1 MTEIKQNVSLK
12 PYTTFGIDV
21 LASRFTEINSLNDLF
36 SLPEIKSTPQPRI
49 LILGGGSNIL
59 FVNDFDGIVIKNNL
73 KGIEIIKETDTEVW
87 IKAASGEIW
96 HQLVLYCV
104 SKNYGGIENLSLIPG
119 TVGAAPMQNIGAYG
133 VELKDVF
140 DSLEAVNL
148 NNLETSVFN
157 HEQCRFGYRE
167 SVFKHQLKDQYFIA
181 SVTIRLQKF
190 PKINSS
196 YGQIK
201 SVLEKEAVTD
211 PTIADISRVVCQIRS
226 SKLPDPAV
234 IGNAGSFFKNPEIT
248 DSQFEKLKNEY
259 PHIPGYKTETGMKVP
274 AAWLIESCGWKGKR
288 IGETGTHVE
297 HALVLV
303 NYGHAKGSD
312 IKTLALEI
320 IKSVKD
326 KFDINLHTEV
336 NII

>member
-1 MTEIKQNVSLK
+1 MTEIKQDISLK
-12 PYTTFGIDV
+12 QYNTFGIDV
-21 LASRFTEINSLNDLF
+21 SASQFA
-36 SLPEIKSTPQPRI
+36 EIKTIEDLVSIPALKTSPRPDI

-59 FVNDFDGIVIKNNL
+59 FVNDFKGIVIKNCL
-73 KGIEIIKETDTEVW
+73 KGIETVKETETEVW

-96 HQLVLYCV
+96 NELVEYCV

-148 NNLETSVFN
+148 KDFDISTFN
-157 HEQCRFGYRE
+157 FEQCRFGYRE
-167 SVFKHQLKDQYFIA
+167 SIFKHQLKDQFFIN
-181 SVTIRLQKF
+181 SVTIRLHKF

-196 YGQIK
+196 YGQIHH
-201 SVLEKEAVTD
+201 LLNKEGITN
-211 PTIADISRVVCQIRS
+211 PNIGDISRIVCQIRR
-226 SKLPDPAV
+226 SKLPDPAI

-248 DSQFEKLKNEY
+248 EHQYNELKKSY
-259 PHIPGYKTETGMKVP
+259 PEMPGYHNDKGIKVP
-274 AAWLIESCGWKGKR
+274 AAWLIESCGWKGRR
-288 IGETGTHVE
+288 IGETGTHLE

-303 NYGHAKGSD
+303 NYGHAKGAE
-312 IKTLALEI
+312 IKALASEI

-326 KFDINLHTEV
+326 KFDIELNTEV
-336 NII
+336 NIV

>member
-1 MTEIKQNVSLK
+1 LTEIKQNFSLK
-12 PYTTFGIDV
+12 AYNSFGIDV
-21 LASRFTEINSLNDLF
+21 IATQFLEINTIDDLVSF
-36 SLPEIKSTPQPRI
+36 PALRSSPRPKI
-49 LILGGGSNIL
+49 LILGGGSNVL
-59 FVNDFDGIVIKNNL
+59 FINDFNGLVLKNNL
-73 KGIEIIKETDTEVW
+73 KGIAIVKETETEVW

-96 HQLVLYCV
+96 NELVEYCV

-133 VELKDVF
+133 AELKDVF
-140 DSLEAVNL
+140 DALEAVNL
-148 NNLETSVFN
+148 NDLKTYTFN
-157 HEQCRFGYRE
+157 YEQCRFGYRE
-167 SVFKHQLKDQYFIA
+167 SVFKHELKDQYFIS

-196 YGQIK
+196 YGQIQHE
-201 SVLEKEAVTD
+201 LDKEGVTN
-211 PTIADISRVVCQIRS
+211 PGIADISRIVCQIRK

-248 DSQFEKLKNEY
+248 QAQYIELKKIWPEM
-259 PHIPGYKTETGMKVP
+259 PGYQTEKGIKVP
-274 AAWLIESCGWKGKR
+274 AAWLIESCGWKGRR

-303 NYGHAKGSD
+303 NYGHAKGAEV
-312 IKTLALEI
+312 KALALEI

-326 KFDINLHTEV
+326 KFGVELNTEV
-336 NII
+336 NIV